1 MSCRTPGVRSL
12 ATMAVVGLACTLAAC
27 DSQVSPFYR
36 GESLLTVTGS
46 VEITEPRTPGR
57 LVPALAFGNSMRN
70 EVRIVEVEVQG
81 KFPSD
86 FRIDVYDP
94 PPKEAFISTSELFD
108 TDTKIAL
115 GYITA
120 VPEHHRDVIRFA
132 DAAET
137 SATACP
143 SSGCASQPPSLVEA
157 SWCTSVGKVECYKET
172 LLCPDGNGSSP
183 DCKVM
188 SSEGDRSLKEPWREF
203 AGFSQ
208 NYVVIYL
215 AEAAS
220 AGSWLAAGL
229 GAPAGL
235 ERGYHLLALNTYDEL
250 KYQENAVCTGRAID
264 QAVERYNEQNATQYT
279 ADEAQGGCQ
288 YHLCGAF
295 DTTCTNE
302 PIGLCA
308 RPESERAAIVKQLG
322 EDIRQAQLE
331 LDCLLI
337 APEYTPVA
345 DPEHASISVRIGAEA
360 PPSQS
365 GQVRAEQPPQ
375 P

>member
-1 MSCRTPGVRSL
+1 MSCRTRGVGPL
-12 ATMAVVGLACTLAAC
+12 ATIAVVGLACALSAC

-36 GESLLTVTGS
+36 GESLLTVAGS
-46 VEITEPRTPGR
+46 VEITENRTPGR
-57 LVPALAFGNSMRN
+57 LVPALAFPNPMRN

-81 KFPSD
+81 EFPSD

-94 PPKEAFISTSELFD
+94 PPKEAFISTSEVFES
-108 TDTKIAL
+108 DTKIAL
-115 GYITA
+115 GYISA

-132 DAAET
+132 DSMET

-143 SSGCASQPPSLVEA
+143 ASGCASRPPSLVEA
-157 SWCTSVGKVECYKET
+157 SWCTSVGKIECYKET

-183 DCKVM
+183 DCKVT

-208 NYVVIYL
+208 NYMVIYL
-215 AEAAS
+215 AKAAS
-220 AGSWLAAGL
+220 ANSWLAVGL
-229 GAPAGL
+229 GASSGL

-250 KYQENAVCTGRAID
+250 KYQESAVCIGHAID
-264 QAVERYNEQNATQYT
+264 QAVERYNEQHATQYT
-279 ADEAQGGCQ
+279 ADEAQGGCE
-288 YHLCGAF
+288 YHLCARF
-295 DTTCTNE
+295 DMTCTNE

-308 RPESERAAIVKQLG
+308 QPESEHAAIVKQLG

-331 LDCLLI
+331 LGCLLI

-365 GQVRAEQPPQ
+365 GQVREEQTPQ